1 MSRVESFDERYPNI
15 AGWVRDGW
23 IEIGRDE
30 YSRSFVRVLDIGG
43 LVWEGEEEYETV
55 EEALSAAEAGI
66 AVWLK
71 END

>member
-43 LVWEGEEEYETV
+43 LVWEGEQEYETV

-66 AVWLK
+66 SVWLE
-71 END
+71 ENG